1 MSLSANITNSVLFG
15 KRAQSYLP
23 LCLVIY
29 LTAKGFSPG
38 LPGFRCIF
46 LSLTGCPCPACF
58 LTRSV
63 AAAFSGQFGLS
74 LQYHLLGI
82 PIALF
87 LVFYSV
93 SSIKAKQ
100 LSSLGWKPRIVGAIA
115 VVFLIYWLVRIA
127 ATFILGAPAILSF
140 PEQINNIQALG

>member
-1 MSLSANITNSVLFG
+1 MLLSENITNSVLFG
-15 KRAQSYLP
+15 KRARSYLP

-87 LVFYSV
+87 LAFYSV
-93 SSIKAKQ
+93 SSIRAKQ
-100 LSSLGWKPRIVGAIA
+100 LRPLSWKPKIVGAISA
-115 VVFLIYWLVRIA
+115 LFLIYWFVRVA
-127 ATFILGAPAILSF
+127 VTFVLGAPALLSF
-140 PEQINNIQALG
+140 PR

>member
-1 MSLSANITNSVLFG
+1 MPLSANITNSVLFG
-15 KRAQSYLP
+15 KRARSYLP

-87 LVFYSV
+87 LAFYSV
-93 SSIKAKQ
+93 SSIRAKQ
-100 LSSLGWKPRIVGAIA
+100 LRPLSWKPKIVGAISA
-115 VVFLIYWLVRIA
+115 LFLIYWFVRVA
-127 ATFILGAPAILSF
+127 VTFVLGAPALLSF
-140 PEQINNIQALG
+140 PR